1 MTASF
6 CSIHCASLLAAAHSL
21 RNADVHCDIVS
32 AFVDRMSFVIR
43 CDNVDVVRFT
53 PRDRID
59 VVLGENSRLIPA
71 VATLFGGMTQARTAS
86 ISVSYDRTYTS
97 SIVAMFEDDRHRYV
111 HRNGLHVAMAIC
123 DDVGVGRSDIVLYER
138 GNIAIAFRSA
148 NTPGSIVVASYVA
161 PGFESNPDVYR
172 RAVDVRIAIERAMGS
187 ELARHADFRRL
198 ALDRCPSFV
207 DAEIVETLVFHDLGP
222 TIYALLPKSNIADVV
237 AGENIQLVPPVVA
250 VVIDGDEASWAY
262 AAGLGANLPNDDIAI
277 ALMPRD
283 AERWRTL
290 DGEPILTATTIRR
303 TAVDGMQCIIAEA
316 SFLPFVELRNGRTF
330 GLGVAPLQGVGA
342 CALADKNACVLV
354 APSLDDVRRASPE
367 DIERAVA
374 LALAKSPVDIG
385 AALHGYATS
394 IDVDRIVGA
403 FRNAIDVD

>member
-1 MTASF
+1 
-6 CSIHCASLLAAAHSL
+6 
-21 RNADVHCDIVS
+21 
-32 AFVDRMSFVIR
+32 
-43 CDNVDVVRFT
+43 
-53 PRDRID
+53 
-59 VVLGENSRLIPA
+59 
-71 VATLFGGMTQARTAS
+71 
-86 ISVSYDRTYTS
+86 
-97 SIVAMFEDDRHRYV
+97 
-111 HRNGLHVAMAIC
+111 
-123 DDVGVGRSDIVLYER
+123 
-138 GNIAIAFRSA
+138 
-148 NTPGSIVVASYVA
+148 
-161 PGFESNPDVYR
+161 
-172 RAVDVRIAIERAMGS
+172 
-187 ELARHADFRRL
+187 
-198 ALDRCPSFV
+198 
-207 DAEIVETLVFHDLGP
+207 
-222 TIYALLPKSNIADVV
+222 
-237 AGENIQLVPPVVA
+237 
-250 VVIDGDEASWAY
+250 
-262 AAGLGANLPNDDIAI
+262 
-277 ALMPRD
+277 MPRD